1 MNQDFVKLD
10 RLDGTRTNFSRWKD
24 KMIFFSTVMKVA
36 CVLNPD
42 LSEIIPP
49 IDNDSEDLKKQKEK
63 HEEDE
68 VVCRGYILNTLS
80 DSLYDIFATVKSP
93 KEIWT
98 TFEHQ
103 HVNQKQGSDKFLIKK
118 YFDFKFINNS
128 PLLDQIHNLQVIVSK
143 LKDLNVEILEAF
155 QVGAIIV
162 KLPPSWN
169 DYQKKLLH
177 TSEILTL
184 DGVLKH
190 LNIEEDARN
199 LQKKDVNGESKV
211 KVEDDSKVNFVNERK
226 YDKKQKTCGVS
237 TANLVDKI
245 SEIVAMMSL
254 GMVTEVNMITPNSS
268 KNWWYDSGAAI
279 HVCNDK
285 SQFKNYEILERWQM
299 V

>member
-226 YDKKQKTCGVS
+226 CSNFKRKKYDNTNSKDNKK
-237 TANLVDKI
+237 KI
-245 SEIVAMMSL
+245 EIDIIVARKAITNLNADMTRNKRLVVFQLQILLTKFQKSL
-254 GMVTEVNMITPNSS
+254 
-268 KNWWYDSGAAI
+268 
-279 HVCNDK
+279 
-285 SQFKNYEILERWQM
+285 L
-299 V
+299 

>member
-1 MNQDFVKLD
+1 MESTQESVIKVMNQDFVKLD

-36 CVLNPD
+36 CVLNSD

-80 DSLYDIFATVKSP
+80 DSLYDLFATVKSP

-226 YDKKQKTCGVS
+226 CSNFKRKKYDNTNSKDNKK
-237 TANLVDKI
+237 KI
-245 SEIVAMMSL
+245 EIDIIVARKAITNLNADMTRNKRLVVFQMQILLTKFQKSL
-254 GMVTEVNMITPNSS
+254 
-268 KNWWYDSGAAI
+268 
-279 HVCNDK
+279 
-285 SQFKNYEILERWQM
+285 L
-299 V
+299 